1 MYKSKKNDN
10 NNKNN
15 KDKKNTVRNSKDQE
29 RTTVTLKVA
38 EAYHRDIG
46 RGIARIDPKI
56 CKKLDLLTGDTIEV
70 SIFPPQGGSND
81 NNKAKAVVL
90 NWPAYEEDYGKGL
103 ATDSNYHKMRLLGS

>member
-81 NNKAKAVVL
+81 NNKARYSSTIL
-90 NWPAYEEDYGKGL
+90 IQPFRFISQLY
-103 ATDSNYHKMRLLGS
+103 ATYPLIFSVSS